1 MGRETP
7 GGVADTARDASSS
20 RLIIL
25 LLASILA
32 LVIVIL
38 GQNSGRLRGTGY
50 LSGSDSRLF

>member
-1 MGRETP
+1 MSRYIELILTGPCIIRVKAVGRETP
-7 GGVADTARDASSS
+7 EGIADTARDASSS

-38 GQNSGRLRGTGY
+38 G
-50 LSGSDSRLF
+50 